1 MEKKDAEFVQPVKK
15 PRIETGNGKK
25 AKRIK
30 SAKEFFGAPSAKCSI
45 EGADMG
51 VLERWLMELGIG
63 WVLHLADG
71 VAAGKLKLDPNH
83 ASSWIRALTE
93 ITNTF
98 CLMVSLLPGHVSEEE
113 EDAAAAA
120 AMESEYISSL
130 QDLSIIQQAMLKML
144 AFVDFIDKLHA
155 LLRVRHTL
163 SKALSEI
170 RLLFDDPSPSARVVE
185 RIRSEI
191 GSVLLAKEGKA
202 ADAIRSQV
210 EEVSARIMESLEDD
224 QDSSG
229 THKVTPSVLSY
240 IRFLRTN
247 YRTLDAVVCEYVPQI
262 GDLSPLDSMS
272 LVESNCV
279 LYLSKSY
286 EVTLT
291 RKLERYM
298 ESYIQ
303 VSWAPFQSEFLKT
316 YNTQKLWK
324 VPDPELRKTLPRA
337 ITEKIVSGYTEYIE
351 DNKITTLKFTPRD
364 LEEMLQELFQG

>member
-1 MEKKDAEFVQPVKK
+1 MEAAMHLEEMEKKDAEFVQPVKK

-210 EEVSARIMESLEDD
+210 EEVWVRIMESLEDD

-229 THKVTPSVLSY
+229 IHKVTPSVLSY

-247 YRTLDAVVCEYVPQI
+247 YRTLDPVVCERNY
-262 GDLSPLDSMS
+262 SPLP
-272 LVESNCV
+272 
-279 LYLSKSY
+279 YK
-286 EVTLT
+286 
-291 RKLERYM
+291 
-298 ESYIQ
+298 
-303 VSWAPFQSEFLKT
+303 FQSEFLKT

>member
-1 MEKKDAEFVQPVKK
+1 MHLEEMEKKDAEFVQPVKK

-144 AFVDFIDKLHA
+144 AFVDFIDVLPNLTASTCEVVVARSSMPCSVCAILCPRPCPRSGCYSMIHHPLH
-155 LLRVRHTL
+155 
-163 SKALSEI
+163 
-170 RLLFDDPSPSARVVE
+170 
-185 RIRSEI
+185 
-191 GSVLLAKEGKA
+191 
-202 ADAIRSQV
+202 
-210 EEVSARIMESLEDD
+210 ESL
-224 QDSSG
+224 
-229 THKVTPSVLSY
+229 
-240 IRFLRTN
+240 R
-247 YRTLDAVVCEYVPQI
+247 
-262 GDLSPLDSMS
+262 
-272 LVESNCV
+272 
-279 LYLSKSY
+279 
-286 EVTLT
+286 
-291 RKLERYM
+291 
-298 ESYIQ
+298 
-303 VSWAPFQSEFLKT
+303 
-316 YNTQKLWK
+316 
-324 VPDPELRKTLPRA
+324 
-337 ITEKIVSGYTEYIE
+337 GYGA
-351 DNKITTLKFTPRD
+351 R
-364 LEEMLQELFQG
+364 